1 MGASMHLAHVAP
13 RYFPAISGSELYI
26 QELSE
31 ILQRRS
37 HKVKVFCSNALDF
50 NVFGNSKGKIIE
62 EHHCK
67 LNNVDIFRYPIKY
80 FPGISF
86 FINNTY
92 PATKKVLKQLNLW
105 HIIPFNYLNILT
117 NGPFTPEL
125 WLQLMRDHPDII
137 HSVTMPFATNL
148 FSLLAG
154 KWKKVPTI
162 CTPFYHF
169 GNPRYDNPTYI
180 RFLNKFDRILTCTQ
194 RESQYLIKNGIQRE
208 KIRRIHMG
216 INPEKLLGGKSGR
229 FRQRFNLGEDQK
241 LILFCGYKNFEKG
254 AISLLL
260 SMKHV
265 IAKFPTCKFILIGP
279 ASTTFNRAK
288 KKLGDLRKNFLN
300 LGVVPYY
307 SNLKLD
313 AFAAQDLFVM
323 PSRTDAFGI
332 AFLEAW
338 INKKPV
344 IGAKVGATPEIIKNG
359 ENGILV
365 PFHSPLKLAEAICA
379 LLANEKE
386 ARRLGENGYQRFQDY
401 TWDNVAT
408 KVERIYQELIQH
420 QS

>member
-1 MGASMHLAHVAP
+1 MHLAHVAP

-26 QELSE
+26 QEVSE
-31 ILQRRS
+31 ILQQRR

-50 NVFGNSKGKIIE
+50 NVFGNLKGKIIE
-62 EHHCK
+62 DQHSK
-67 LNNVDIFRYPIKY
+67 LNGVDIFRYPIKY
-80 FPGISF
+80 IPGISF
-86 FINNTY
+86 FVNNSY
-92 PATKKVLKQLNLW
+92 SAYKKVLKQMNLW
-105 HIIPFNYLNILT
+105 QVISSNYLNVLT

-148 FSLLAG
+148 FALLAG
-154 KWKKVPTI
+154 KLKKVPTI
-162 CTPFYHF
+162 CTPFFHF

-180 RFLNKFDRILTCTQ
+180 EFLNKFDRILTCTQ
-194 RESQYLIKNGIQRE
+194 RESQYLIKNGIQKE
-208 KIRRIHMG
+208 KIRHIHMG
-216 INPEKLLGGKSGR
+216 INPEKLLRGNPGR

-265 IAKFPTCKFILIGP
+265 IAKFPNCKFILIGP
-279 ASTTFNRAK
+279 ASTTFNRTK
-288 KKLGDLRKNFLN
+288 KKLGDLRKNLLN
-300 LGVVPYY
+300 LGVIPYY

-313 AFAAQDLFVM
+313 VFAAQDLYVM
-323 PSRTDAFGI
+323 PSRSDAFGI

-338 INKKPV
+338 INRKPV
-344 IGAKVGATPEIIKNG
+344 IGARVGATPEIIRNG

-365 PFHSPLKLAEAICA
+365 PFHSPLKLAEAICD
-379 LLANEKE
+379 LLENEKE
-386 ARRLGENGYQRFQDY
+386 ALRLGENGYQRYRDY
-401 TWDNVAT
+401 TWENVAT